1 MSNLPIADIY
11 VDESSQTKH
20 RFLVLGG
27 LIIPHDQVD
36 TFCASVS
43 RARQPDLPANS
54 LKWGRVSRTKLE
66 AYRRVV
72 DAFFDPSAGAIHFH
86 SLVVDTHQQ
95 DHSRWNEGSREI
107 GFQKEVYQLAQK
119 FRRLYRQPVF
129 HLYPHQRSTPQ
140 ATEKLRDILNHA
152 ARKKGDGRDWPFRR
166 VHFRALSG
174 CLPLQVVDILLGA
187 LAYRLNGHYDE
198 RGASAARKELCDHI
212 LRQAGISDVTRDTR
226 VAGKM
231 TIWHRRLRRGVPPA

>member
-1 MSNLPIADIY
+1 MSDLPVSDIY

-27 LIIPHDQVD
+27 LIIPHAELNA
-36 TFCASVS
+36 FCEAIEA
-43 RARQPDLPANS
+43 ARQPELPANS
-54 LKWGRVSRTKLE
+54 VKWGRVSRTKLD
-66 AYRRVV
+66 AYKRLV
-72 DAFFDPSAGAIHFH
+72 DVFFDPSASAIHFH

-95 DHSRWNEGSREI
+95 NHPRWNKGSREI

-119 FRRLYRQPVF
+119 FRRLYPNPVF

-140 ATEKLRDILNHA
+140 ATEELRDILNHG

-174 CLPLQVVDILLGA
+174 CLPLQVVDTLLGA

-212 LRQAGISDVTRDTR
+212 LRQARIGDVTRDTR
-226 VAGKM
+226 MTGKM
-231 TIWHRRLRRGVPPA
+231 TIWHRQLRGVPSA